1 MTFIKYLNAGGIDI
15 LNGNHELIYKKS
27 ACKMRL
33 ENPLIS
39 PTTGKL
45 DQSQGLQTLGKC
57 LYIKGAIS

>member
-15 LNGNHELIYKKS
+15 LHKNHELIYKKS

-33 ENPLIS
+33 KNPLIS
-39 PTTGKL
+39 PITGKL

-57 LYIKGAIS
+57 L